1 MYSIIQKYLSK
12 ETILSGISK
21 TFKEFTNYIQNI
33 SDRGDIINSINLIEF
48 FQSENFLVNFASL
61 KQKIIFITP
70 GLKYEHSSIIL
81 IEKKVLIAS

>member
-33 SDRGDIINSINLIEF
+33 SDRGDIINSVNLIEF
-48 FQSENFLVNFASL
+48 FQSE
-61 KQKIIFITP
+61 IFQ
-70 GLKYEHSSIIL
+70 
-81 IEKKVLIAS
+81 

>member
-33 SDRGDIINSINLIEF
+33 SDGGINSVDLIEF
-48 FQSENFLVNFASL
+48 FQSENFSVNFASL

-70 GLKYEHSSIIL
+70 GLKYENSNIIL